1 MHAWPMPLPNL
12 LYGSLEGTR
21 ASPPT
26 LTVFTPAHNPLSSPP
41 PDSPIMWW
49 PSVADS
55 TSPGGTLG
63 VLVVATIIAGMCVDR
78 WCLEVGLAHG
88 LRQ

>member
-26 LTVFTPAHNPLSSPP
+26 LTVFTPAHSLSSPP
-41 PDSPIMWW
+41 PNSPIMWW

-63 VLVVATIIAGMCVDR
+63 VLVVATIIAGMCVD
-78 WCLEVGLAHG
+78 
-88 LRQ
+88 Q